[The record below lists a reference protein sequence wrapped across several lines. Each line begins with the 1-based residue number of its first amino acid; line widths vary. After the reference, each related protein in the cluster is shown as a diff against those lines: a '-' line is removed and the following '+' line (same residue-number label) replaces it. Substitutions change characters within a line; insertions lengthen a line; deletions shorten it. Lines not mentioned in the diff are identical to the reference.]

1 MAEIHA
7 EKAVVET
14 VARQLVKLAY
24 DQNDVSLTHG
34 PKGIVFVVPDEL
46 AERWADS
53 VDAEN
58 AKEEVAPEPE
68 PVQRLTL
75 PAKRKAK
82 ANG

>member
-7 EKAVVET
+7 EKVVVQT
-14 VARQLVKLAY
+14 VARQLIKLAY
-24 DQNDVSLTHG
+24 DQNHVNVTHG
-34 PKGIVFVVPDEL
+34 PQGTVFVVPDEL

-53 VDAEN
+53 IDAEN
-58 AKEEVAPEPE
+58 AKEEAPEPP

-82 ANG
+82 